1 MKAMMSNLLVQ
12 YAIDLRN
19 ELKKDSHVQLI
30 QSLAN
35 QLEPY
40 LLDAEA
46 GKFGCG
52 TKITGS
58 RLFSEQGLSQYKELQ
73 DAYSKF
79 SLLYSCCSQQEYEA
93 LIDFADSILG
103 KP

>member
-1 MKAMMSNLLVQ
+1 MSDLLVQ
-12 YAIDLRN
+12 HATDLRN
-19 ELKKDSHVQLI
+19 EIKKGSHVPLI
-30 QSLAN
+30 QSFAN

-58 RLFSEQGLSQYKELQ
+58 RLFSGQGLSQYKELQ

-79 SLLYSCCSQQEYEA
+79 SLLYSCWSEQEYAE
-93 LIDFADSILG
+93 LIGFADRILG
-103 KP
+103 NP